1 MLFTHYWWCVGQMLF
16 THYLWCVEQMLFTH
30 YWWCVGQIMFTHYW
44 WCVGQMTKHHKNK
57 FPVVIPL
64 QKYFY
69 NLYRIL
75 FRMSL
80 ERFQMRALQRLVIN
94 ETTGVFAL
102 ELHEQNSFHQMFK
115 MSAAALS
122 TYVSKWQKLF
132 KTMDFWFFS
141 VLVISLRRWFPS
153 PSLDLVMSG
162 LREKQTGIFQIN
174 KLHTY

>member
-1 MLFTHYWWCVGQMLF
+1 MLLTHYWWCVGQMLF
-16 THYLWCVEQMLFTH
+16 TL
-30 YWWCVGQIMFTHYW
+30 YW

-132 KTMDFWFFS
+132 KNMVFWTFFCFS
-141 VLVISLRRWFPS
+141 YFPETLVPITFPR
-153 PSLDLVMSG
+153 PSNVRIK
-162 LREKQTGIFQIN
+162 REANRYFSNKQTTHIL
-174 KLHTY
+174 K